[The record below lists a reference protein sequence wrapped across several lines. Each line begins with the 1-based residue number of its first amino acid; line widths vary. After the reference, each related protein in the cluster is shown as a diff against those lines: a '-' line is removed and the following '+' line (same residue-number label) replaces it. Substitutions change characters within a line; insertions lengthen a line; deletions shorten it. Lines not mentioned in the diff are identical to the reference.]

1 MGRVRQARGGVQRI
15 VQREAG
21 RWQGR
26 SGQPPAGAD
35 GLAGGGDIS
44 DHIPRGGHA
53 EQATGA
59 LWPSRQKQGLW
70 GGWQPGGR
78 AQQDTWPSS
87 LQGVQDGV
95 TGRAVSRCGGDPARP
110 MLRLWPSD
118 ESATGLS
125 QLPAPE
131 SGVQGARASGV
142 LVPAS

>member
-1 MGRVRQARGGVQRI
+1 MGRVRQAQGGVQRI

-26 SGQPPAGAD
+26 SCQPPAGAD

-70 GGWQPGGR
+70 GAGSREAEPSRTPGR
-78 AQQDTWPSS
+78 A
-87 LQGVQDGV
+87 LCRGF
-95 TGRAVSRCGGDPARP
+95 R
-110 MLRLWPSD
+110 M
-118 ESATGLS
+118 E
-125 QLPAPE
+125 
-131 SGVQGARASGV
+131 
-142 LVPAS
+142 